1 MCNKK
6 TFGFTLIEILV
17 TLVIVS
23 VGMLALGTFF
33 ASSIRTEGI
42 AQERIAAVHM
52 AEQLIESWQ
61 NTNTPPTPDCSVAG
75 VQAGILVVGTT
86 LANCRANNGVPVVFS
101 LLLSQT
107 AATAPLPSSH
117 PSYAA
122 GVVIAGLPTTVK
134 VGTMLQGL
142 DIYGTV
148 INGSLAVDVRTASV
162 SWQHSGK
169 SYNVY
174 LTHITRY

>member
-1 MCNKK
+1 MYNKK

-107 AATAPLPSSH
+107 PATAPLASSH
-117 PSYAA
+117 PSYAG
-122 GVVIAGLPTTVK
+122 GVAVVGSTTVK